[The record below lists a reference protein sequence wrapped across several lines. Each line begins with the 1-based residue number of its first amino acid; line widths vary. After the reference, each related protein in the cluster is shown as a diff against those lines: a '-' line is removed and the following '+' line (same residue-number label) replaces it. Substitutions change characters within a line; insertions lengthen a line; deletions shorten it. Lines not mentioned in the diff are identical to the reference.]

1 MMIRPRASADSL
13 VPQMVFPVSV
23 KGNSSIPVVQA
34 PDLESFA
41 LLSSSHTIFSPSN
54 YILSNIFYLKEALF
68 EIKYHSAFPQ
78 YSSKYI
84 KDVINLLICNMMLT
98 AYCDCGGLNKVNEG
112 KAING
117 VSQI

>member
-1 MMIRPRASADSL
+1 MTTPSFVLTRDKTIRSED
-13 VPQMVFPVSV
+13 
-23 KGNSSIPVVQA
+23 
-34 PDLESFA
+34 
-41 LLSSSHTIFSPSN
+41 SN